1 MAGNKGNSVGDGR
14 GSRRRMVDVLE
25 ARLVLEMRR
34 HHRMALLRR
43 FFWTWG
49 VILVVVVRIALPR
62 EVCWSFVLMGMVLQ

>member
-1 MAGNKGNSVGDGR
+1 MARNKGNSVGDGR

-34 HHRMALLRR
+34 HHRMTLLRR
-43 FFWTWG
+43 FFWAWG